1 MAPAQE
7 RIYPLPLSKQIE
19 GHDSTDLRENA
30 KAQAEGRWSW
40 FADAE
45 RIDKIRATDLGT
57 LGYLPWELR
66 QEILM
71 VLVARPPTDKL
82 KSHLGDCVHKYWSAF
97 AGWTLRPLGFA
108 LWRCE
113 CTCRLLAA
121 HHATRVTSRFDN
133 LEQFGQC
140 GRLEFRPYFSACEP
154 RFDYHGFYNFDFLT
168 GPEDDVVK
176 TFSDREIIDFRP
188 EEPWPRKPFLRY
200 GSAGDATIGN
210 LRQASRNL
218 REEFDGSFFATHN
231 CFLASPGALE
241 LFCTSP
247 MVRHAQCQGR
257 ISIMIPILSIS
268 EQDEASE
275 KARMEHWY
283 TALESLPSDLK
294 SLAIYLRYRKKTASG
309 WDKHFQ
315 RLDRILHKARRYAPN
330 AKITIGLTYVH
341 KTEEDRLRDP
351 GTSEDTMIRGI
362 RKLLQDQS

>member
-1 MAPAQE
+1 MAPAQD
-7 RIYPLPLSKQIE
+7 RTYPLPLPKQNQDHDFMDLSKN
-19 GHDSTDLRENA
+19 GRAHA
-30 KAQAEGRWSW
+30 KIRWSW

-66 QEILM
+66 RQILM
-71 VLVARPPTDKL
+71 VLVPQPPIDKPRM
-82 KSHLGDCVHKYWSAF
+82 GCYCFKYLF
-97 AGWTLRPLGFA
+97 ASDGWVFRPLGSTRMP
-108 LWRCE
+108 LYDSER
-113 CTCRLLAA
+113 RLLAS

-133 LEQFGQC
+133 LEQFGNC

-154 RFDYHGFYNFDFLT
+154 RSKRYHSCSIRRAV
-168 GPEDDVVK
+168 PEDDVVQ
-176 TFSDREIIDFRP
+176 TFSERDIIEVCPD
-188 EEPWPRKPFLRY
+188 ENGVEGSFLHYDGAAR
-200 GSAGDATIGN
+200 GTIGN
-210 LRQASRNL
+210 LRQASKNL
-218 REEFDGSFFATHN
+218 REEFDSSFFATHD
-231 CFLASPGALE
+231 CFLASPRTLE

-341 KTEEDRLRDP
+341 KTEENRLRDP

-362 RKLLQDQS
+362 RKLVQDQS